1 MMQILFR
8 IPVYTNFTP
17 EGIPVYGF
25 GMMLFIAFIVC
36 TWLAGKRAVAKG
48 IEAQIVHDLSVWI
61 FVAGLLGAR
70 TLFLYE
76 QKLTLTEFLMNF
88 PRIWD
93 GGIILYGSVL
103 GGTLGFFAYWFRV
116 LRPRRIEPLLVI
128 DILAPSVALGIA
140 IGRIGCLM

>member
-1 MMQILFR
+1 MKKAPREKCGDPISISPLIYDIKTCGNHSRTRLGTLGMMQILFR
-8 IPVYTNFTP
+8 IPVYTSFTP

-76 QKLTLTEFLMNF
+76 QKLTVTEFLMNF
-88 PRIWD
+88 PVS
-93 GGIILYGSVL
+93 GMVVS
-103 GGTLGFFAYWFRV
+103 FSM
-116 LRPRRIEPLLVI
+116 
-128 DILAPSVALGIA
+128 APF
-140 IGRIGCLM
+140 

>member
-8 IPVYTNFTP
+8 IPVYTSFTP

-48 IEAQIVHDLSVWI
+48 IDAQIVHDLSVWI

-76 QKLTLTEFLMNF
+76 QKLTFTEFLMNF
-88 PRIWD
+88 PASGMVASFSMVRFWEALSDFLPI
-93 GGIILYGSVL
+93 GSWCLGQNALSPFWLSISSRLQLPWVL
-103 GGTLGFFAYWFRV
+103 QL
-116 LRPRRIEPLLVI
+116 EE
-128 DILAPSVALGIA
+128 LAA
-140 IGRIGCLM
+140 